1 MPLFQYKA
9 YDGAGDLTSG
19 EIEAPSSDAVF
30 DMVLQQGLT
39 AFAVS
44 VVTSQ
49 SQLPWW
55 QREVL
60 TGKDVSRA
68 ELSAFTRELATLAE
82 ADLPL
87 DELLRLMI
95 DQAPNAKVR
104 NLVQGLYDRV
114 MDGSSLSDALA
125 AREDV
130 FANYY
135 ISIVLAGENSGSL
148 KVVFLDLAEFL
159 ERNLE
164 NRSKI
169 YSALVY
175 PMILILF
182 AIIALA
188 LIVNLL
194 IPNIVPLFEDSGAEM
209 PDSVTVIMA
218 LRSAV
223 IDYWPAAIVLAVAGI
238 AGIVQARRSES
249 VRFGFDQ
256 LMLRLPVIRGVVMK
270 GNAARFAR
278 TLATLLR
285 SGVSLIPAL
294 QIARSVVRNRSI
306 EAALGPVI
314 ESVREGESL
323 SAPLKAAGVFPV
335 LAERLIT
342 VGEEV
347 GRLDRMLFHVAQI
360 YEKEVQRQIDRFMTL
375 LTPTLTIL
383 IGIGVGGLIMSV
395 MTAILSVNELAF

>member
-1 MPLFQYKA
+1 
-9 YDGAGDLTSG
+9 
-19 EIEAPSSDAVF
+19 
-30 DMVLQQGLT
+30 
-39 AFAVS
+39 
-44 VVTSQ
+44 
-49 SQLPWW
+49 
-55 QREVL
+55 
-60 TGKDVSRA
+60 
-68 ELSAFTRELATLAE
+68 
-82 ADLPL
+82 
-87 DELLRLMI
+87 
-95 DQAPNAKVR
+95 
-104 NLVQGLYDRV
+104 
-114 MDGSSLSDALA
+114 
-125 AREDV
+125 
-130 FANYY
+130 
-135 ISIVLAGENSGSL
+135 
-148 KVVFLDLAEFL
+148 
-159 ERNLE
+159 
-164 NRSKI
+164 
-169 YSALVY
+169 
-175 PMILILF
+175 
-182 AIIALA
+182 
-188 LIVNLL
+188 
-194 IPNIVPLFEDSGAEM
+194 
-209 PDSVTVIMA
+209 MA

-223 IDYWPAAIVLAVAGI
+223 IDYWPAAIVLAVAGV

-256 LMLRLPVIRGVVMK
+256 LMLRLPVVRGVVMK